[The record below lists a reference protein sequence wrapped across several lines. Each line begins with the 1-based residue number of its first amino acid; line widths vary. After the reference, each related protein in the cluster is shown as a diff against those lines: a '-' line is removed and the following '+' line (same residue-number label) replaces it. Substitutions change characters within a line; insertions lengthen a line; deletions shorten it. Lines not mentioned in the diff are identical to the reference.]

1 MHRCGTHGSFFS
13 VQTGKGLL
21 RNVCWICSFAF
32 KSKLQGG
39 VSSEESLLSQILNS
53 TKAQLDGR
61 EGGAEGLKME
71 IEEGQGK
78 IFKVFLVVFLTAAVK
93 PLTTYK
99 STQPH

>member
-1 MHRCGTHGSFFS
+1 M
-13 VQTGKGLL
+13 
-21 RNVCWICSFAF
+21 
-32 KSKLQGG
+32 
-39 VSSEESLLSQILNS
+39 SSEEGLPSQILNS

-61 EGGAEGLKME
+61 EGGGEGLRME

-78 IFKVFLVVFLTAAVK
+78 IFKVFLVVFFNCWCQ